1 MANGNISGSGCPA
14 STELSKSNVPAQQAL
29 CLLSLVT
36 TLLWRISTMAKVFP
50 SIKAQL
56 RDPGGRGADD
66 LALNTGSELTSAPG
80 NHAVLLNYRS
90 SQPGWGCV
98 QLGGSV
104 CVLGFWGKFEVQTG
118 LMAIYSWPS
127 SRHSTKF
134 LQFYFGK
141 LLAAFGNYFYF
152 KDTVPW
158 CFAVGMCICRANSEC
173 EKMAGDFIQPQWAG
187 NASHLRSFVQFL
199 STAKGGDYAWM
210 TPLSK

>member
-1 MANGNISGSGCPA
+1 
-14 STELSKSNVPAQQAL
+14 
-29 CLLSLVT
+29 
-36 TLLWRISTMAKVFP
+36 MAKVFP

-187 NASHLRSFVQFL
+187 NASHLCSFVQFL
-199 STAKGGDYAWM
+199 STAKRGGGGTMHGW
-210 TPLSK
+210 PLCPSNPVMWSEFCEDSALGEASGWSLYRMATFMKMRRK